1 MYLINIIFASNKSF
15 PKFPMNSV
23 YIYLNS
29 DLNVACCVE
38 IGYWHRLGDILNSDR
53 PAKNS
58 PVRNVGSV
66 FRCVF
71 EMAGGLKY
79 HSAFRLHSIYN
90 EGLQLSC
97 RTTELH
103 RILQL
108 SWRKDGAMMHGVCFD
123 LL

>member
-1 MYLINIIFASNKSF
+1 MYLVILLIIIIIIIIIYCLQLSQF

-29 DLNVACCVE
+29 DLNVACFVE

-66 FRCVF
+66 FRC
-71 EMAGGLKY
+71 LK
-79 HSAFRLHSIYN
+79 
-90 EGLQLSC
+90 
-97 RTTELH
+97 
-103 RILQL
+103 
-108 SWRKDGAMMHGVCFD
+108 WPVV
-123 LL
+123 